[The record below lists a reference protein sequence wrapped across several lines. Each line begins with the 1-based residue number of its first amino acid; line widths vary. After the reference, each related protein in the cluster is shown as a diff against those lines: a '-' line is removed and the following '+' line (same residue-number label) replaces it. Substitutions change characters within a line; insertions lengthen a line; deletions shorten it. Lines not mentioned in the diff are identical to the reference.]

1 MGSGASTPR
10 VCLEGFLFFM
20 HLTVFTGYLGFLAGS
35 DGEET
40 SCNAGDPVLIP
51 GLGRSSGEGQGNS
64 LQYSCLGNPMDRG
77 AWQATVHGV
86 TRVRHT

>member
-35 DGEET
+35 DGEEI

-51 GLGRSSGEGQGNS
+51 GLGRSSGEGKGNS
-64 LQYSCLGNPMDRG
+64 LQYSCLCLAGYGPWG
-77 AWQATVHGV
+77 HKSQTHLSK
-86 TRVRHT
+86 